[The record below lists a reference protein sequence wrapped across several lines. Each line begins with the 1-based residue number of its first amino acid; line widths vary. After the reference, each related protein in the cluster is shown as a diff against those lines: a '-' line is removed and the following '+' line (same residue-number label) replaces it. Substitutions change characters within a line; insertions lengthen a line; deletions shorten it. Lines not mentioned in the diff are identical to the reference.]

1 MAGERVWEAEIEL
14 SEEQAKSLIEEQF
27 PALRPVTLA
36 FSAAGWDNWVF
47 SLRDRWMFRFPRRH
61 LAVRLM
67 EREIRVLPLLAPHV
81 PVPVPNPVWVGRPV
95 DRYPYPFAGYVR
107 LPGRPVQEV
116 DVPDRERQSWG
127 EDLGRF
133 LAALHRLKPSDVGLD
148 PAEDRARGLDL
159 GALAALAEKRL
170 SRARALGLWR
180 GGDPAGLIGWAR
192 DQGASWVLSQADR
205 VSQVIHG
212 DLNFRNV
219 LIAPDGTIASVVD
232 WGDVRVGHPSVDLS
246 MVYALLP
253 LEAER
258 AFEAAY
264 GQVPDLWRWV
274 GRFVAVFISLAI
286 LVSAQDLGVPREIR
300 EAQLCLERLA
310 VGPRP

>member
-1 MAGERVWEAEIEL
+1 
-14 SEEQAKSLIEEQF
+14 
-27 PALRPVTLA
+27 
-36 FSAAGWDNWVF
+36 
-47 SLRDRWMFRFPRRH
+47 
-61 LAVRLM
+61 
-67 EREIRVLPLLAPHV
+67 
-81 PVPVPNPVWVGRPV
+81 
-95 DRYPYPFAGYVR
+95 
-107 LPGRPVQEV
+107 
-116 DVPDRERQSWG
+116 
-127 EDLGRF
+127 
-133 LAALHRLKPSDVGLD
+133 
-148 PAEDRARGLDL
+148 
-159 GALAALAEKRL
+159 
-170 SRARALGLWR
+170 
-180 GGDPAGLIGWAR
+180 
-192 DQGASWVLSQADR
+192 
-205 VSQVIHG
+205 VIHG